1 MNWPQNRHASYST
14 PVIYGLLALAI
25 YASWMAGNA
34 INWHL
39 AQLPVREWQQVSAK
53 PSAINGK
60 SLYPIWAKVALAAK
74 DGVPSNAH
82 TVQNDYHAPGNLDA
96 LFKKKEDKAP
106 IELAK
111 VPAPAPAMPIMPAI
125 AEIDYVSAVKQ
136 LARLQSVADN
146 GAVING
152 RFYAKGETISALAV
166 MRSGKEPLLPVL
178 ALVQGSS
185 VSIKVGNKSV
195 KLELR
200 PAY

>member
-1 MNWPQNRHASYST
+1 MNWPQNRRATYASYITS
-14 PVIYGLLALAI
+14 VMYGLLALAI
-25 YASWMAGNA
+25 YASWMVGNA
-34 INWHL
+34 INRHL
-39 AQLPVREWQQVSAK
+39 AQLPVREWRQVSAK

-74 DGVPSNAH
+74 DGVPSNPH
-82 TVQNDYHAPGNLDA
+82 TVQNDYHAAGNLDA
-96 LFKKKEDKAP
+96 LFKKKEDKTP

-111 VPAPAPAMPIMPAI
+111 VPAMPIMPAI
-125 AEIDYVSAVKQ
+125 AEIDYASTVKQ

-152 RFYAKGETISALAV
+152 RFYAKGEAISGLAV
-166 MRSGKEPLLPVL
+166 VRSGKEPLLPVL
-178 ALVQGSS
+178 ALVHGTS

>member
-1 MNWPQNRHASYST
+1 M
-14 PVIYGLLALAI
+14 
-25 YASWMAGNA
+25 
-34 INWHL
+34 
-39 AQLPVREWQQVSAK
+39 REWQQVSAK

-60 SLYPIWAKVALAAK
+60 SLYPIWAKVALAAN

-96 LFKKKEDKAP
+96 LFKKKEDKTP

-111 VPAPAPAMPIMPAI
+111 VPAMPIVPAV
-125 AEIDYVSAVKQ
+125 AEIDYASAVKQ

-152 RFYAKGETISALAV
+152 RFYAKGETISALV
-166 MRSGKEPLLPVL
+166 VVRSGKEPLLPVL
-178 ALVQGSS
+178 ALVQGTS